1 MIIPILPLLNVEQC
15 VAICSNNVIH
25 VTFAAWKEIFAS
37 SFIPLSSYYTLRS
50 MKLKVGILVSPCPS
64 VRLRIIL
71 HVILRIMAGM
81 RRIGNAEIFSTLWLK
96 CGYNAEISPYSCAN
110 TPIRIFSAFPP
121 HSFPYKNAEISPR
134 SCPNTPIRI
143 FSAFPPHFF
152 PYNAEIS
159 SHSCPNTPIR
169 IFSARKMQKSGVQ
182 GLKKSTLVPVR
193 AWCQK
198 DGKPL
203 PQPKFTKIPD
213 VIWHHLATISLLISP
228 LVPHYR
234 GGRSWRELTH
244 WGLVAEIWVTIGSGN
259 GLLPDGTKP
268 LPEPMLTYQ

>member
-1 MIIPILPLLNVEQC
+1 
-15 VAICSNNVIH
+15 
-25 VTFAAWKEIFAS
+25 
-37 SFIPLSSYYTLRS
+37 

-71 HVILRIMAGM
+71 HVILRITAGM
-81 RRIGNAEIFSTLWLK
+81 RRIGNAEIFSALSPHYGW
-96 CGYNAEISPYSCAN
+96 NADIMRRFL
-110 TPIRIFSAFPP
+110 RIPVRILPSAFSP
-121 HSFPYKNAEISPR
+121 HFLRILFHIRTRRFLRVPVRILPSAFSPHFYPYKNAEISLR
-134 SCPNTPIRI
+134 
-143 FSAFPPHFF
+143 
-152 PYNAEIS
+152 
-159 SHSCPNTPIR
+159 SCPNTPIR
-169 IFSARKMQKSGVQ
+169 IFSARKTQRSGVR

-203 PQPKFTKIPD
+203 LQPKFTKIPD

-244 WGLVAEIWVTIGSGN
+244 WVLVAEIWVTIGLGN

>member
-37 SFIPLSSYYTLRS
+37 SFIPLSCYYTLRS
-50 MKLKVGILVSPCPS
+50 MKLKVGILVSPYPS
-64 VRLRIIL
+64 VRLCIIL
-71 HVILRIMAGM
+71 RFISA
-81 RRIGNAEIFSTLWLK
+81 LWLK
-96 CGYNAEISPYSCAN
+96 CRYNAEISPY
-110 TPIRIFSAFPP
+110 
-121 HSFPYKNAEISPR
+121 

-152 PYNAEIS
+152 PYKNAEIS
-159 SHSCPNTPIR
+159 SRSCPNTPIR
-169 IFSARKMQKSGVQ
+169 IFSARKIQRSGVR

-213 VIWHHLATISLLISP
+213 VIWHHMATISLLISP

-234 GGRSWRELTH
+234 GGWSWRELTH

-268 LPEPMLTYQ
+268 LPEPMLT

>member
-1 MIIPILPLLNVEQC
+1 
-15 VAICSNNVIH
+15 
-25 VTFAAWKEIFAS
+25 
-37 SFIPLSSYYTLRS
+37 

-71 HVILRIMAGM
+71 HVIIRIMAGM
-81 RRIGNAEIFSTLWLK
+81 RRIGNAEIFSALWLK
-96 CGYNAEISPYSCAN
+96 CGYNAEISPYSCPN

-121 HSFPYKNAEISPR
+121 HSFPYKNVEISPR

-143 FSAFPPHFF
+143 FSA
-152 PYNAEIS
+152 
-159 SHSCPNTPIR
+159 
-169 IFSARKMQKSGVQ
+169 RKMQRSGVR

-203 PQPKFTKIPD
+203 SQPKFTKIPD

>member
-1 MIIPILPLLNVEQC
+1 MERDFCILIHTVIMLLYPPLNEVE
-15 VAICSNNVIH
+15 SGY
-25 VTFAAWKEIFAS
+25 TGFT
-37 SFIPLSSYYTLRS
+37 LSVRPSPHY
-50 MKLKVGILVSPCPS
+50 SPCYSPHYGWDAENW
-64 VRLRIIL
+64 VCGNIFR
-71 HVILRIMAGM
+71 VISA
-81 RRIGNAEIFSTLWLK
+81 LWLK
-96 CGYNAEISPYSCAN
+96 CGYNAEISLY
-110 TPIRIFSAFPP
+110 
-121 HSFPYKNAEISPR
+121 

-143 FSAFPPHFF
+143 FFAFPPHFF
-152 PYNAEIS
+152 PYKNAEIS
-159 SHSCPNTPIR
+159 SRSCPNTPIR
-169 IFSARKMQKSGVQ
+169 IFSARKMQRSGVR

>member
-37 SFIPLSSYYTLRS
+37 SFIPLSCYYTLRS

-81 RRIGNAEIFSTLWLK
+81 RRIGNAEIFSALWLK
-96 CGYNAEISPYSCAN
+96 CGYNAEISPY
-110 TPIRIFSAFPP
+110 
-121 HSFPYKNAEISPR
+121 

-152 PYNAEIS
+152 PYKNAEIS
-159 SHSCPNTPIR
+159 SRSCPNTPIR
-169 IFSARKMQKSGVQ
+169 IFSAKKMQRSGVQ

-234 GGRSWRELTH
+234 ERER
-244 WGLVAEIWVTIGSGN
+244 ER
-259 GLLPDGTKP
+259 D
-268 LPEPMLTYQ
+268 

>member
-1 MIIPILPLLNVEQC
+1 MERDFCILIHTVIMLLYPPLNEVE
-15 VAICSNNVIH
+15 SGY
-25 VTFAAWKEIFAS
+25 TGFT
-37 SFIPLSSYYTLRS
+37 LSVRPSPHC
-50 MKLKVGILVSPCPS
+50 SPCYSP
-64 VRLRIIL
+64 
-71 HVILRIMAGM
+71 HYGWDAENWECGNILRVISAL
-81 RRIGNAEIFSTLWLK
+81 RLK
-96 CGYNAEISPYSCAN
+96 CGYNVEISPYSW
-110 TPIRIFSAFPP
+110 
-121 HSFPYKNAEISPR
+121 
-134 SCPNTPIRI
+134 PNTPIRI
-143 FSAFPPHFF
+143 FSAFPLHFFPNKNAQISPRSCPNTPICIFSAFPPHFF
-152 PYNAEIS
+152 PYKNAEIS
-159 SHSCPNTPIR
+159 SRSCPNTPIR
-169 IFSARKMQKSGVQ
+169 IFSARKMQRSGVR

-244 WGLVAEIWVTIGSGN
+244 WGLVVEIWVTIGSGN

>member
-37 SFIPLSSYYTLRS
+37 SFIPLSCYYTLRS

-81 RRIGNAEIFSTLWLK
+81 RRIGNAEIFSALWLK
-96 CGYNAEISPYSCAN
+96 CGYNAEISPYSC
-110 TPIRIFSAFPP
+110 
-121 HSFPYKNAEISPR
+121 
-134 SCPNTPIRI
+134 PNTPIRV
-143 FSAFPPHFF
+143 
-152 PYNAEIS
+152 
-159 SHSCPNTPIR
+159 R
-169 IFSARKMQKSGVQ
+169 

-203 PQPKFTKIPD
+203 PQTKFTKIPN
-213 VIWHHLATISLLISP
+213 VIWHHLATISLLISL

-244 WGLVAEIWVTIGSGN
+244 WGLVAEI
-259 GLLPDGTKP
+259 
-268 LPEPMLTYQ
+268 